1 MSLVTLSSLINY
13 SIFRLLFRASLIKL
27 SDLNSSDPSNS
38 LKPIRINF
46 LSIHE
51 LQMMMFTMS
60 VDSGFSSPSSS
71 TQELSFQF
79 PVILSPTK
87 ALKIRRKLVYES
99 DEAYE
104 PLPKMGTC
112 DAATQTDEEFFFD
125 PVSYRI
131 GNRLRYLADQFN
143 EEFFRPEPEVS
154 VMVALLCQ
162 STHCDSRDLLSATS
176 KKDGPNWKRKLES
189 SCS

>member
-1 MSLVTLSSLINY
+1 
-13 SIFRLLFRASLIKL
+13 
-27 SDLNSSDPSNS
+27 
-38 LKPIRINF
+38 
-46 LSIHE
+46 
-51 LQMMMFTMS
+51 MFTMS

-143 EEFFRPEPEVS
+143 EEFFQPEPEVGFTCQANNEKFI
-154 VMVALLCQ
+154 VLYGIGIILYILLYGF
-162 STHCDSRDLLSATS
+162 HAIIV
-176 KKDGPNWKRKLES
+176 
-189 SCS
+189 